1 MLILS
6 FPLLRVPLLLL
17 MKLLLTAAWSP
28 PSASIEETGSC
39 DMPFSMCSTLVGFS
53 VSIFFELSLPTV
65 TLAVFLWCFLHCDAH
80 EGEDWLGCVLFL
92 GKESETKALAWPE
105 WSLFITQ
112 HLWSQV
118 KAVNDENTT
127 AKLLGYIPSPKG
139 RVWSLTF
146 RLGWRFFSAQFIKQ
160 IMGTKTT
167 VAVGSVWTGRLE
179 IPALS

>member
-28 PSASIEETGSC
+28 PSEEGETGSC
-39 DMPFSMCSTLVGFS
+39 DMPFSMCSTLVSFS

-80 EGEDWLGCVLFL
+80 KGEDWLGCVLFL

-118 KAVNDENTT
+118 KAINDENTT

-179 IPALS
+179 ITALS